1 MTTTSIQRRT
11 GIRPRA
17 VVSAGF
23 AGLAYLAFVAV
34 SGYAVAF
41 LAGRAVPRTVDRG
54 GPHAGTATAVLI
66 DLLLLAGF
74 ATQHSVMARPA
85 FKRRCRRL
93 VPQHMER
100 ACYVLAT
107 SAVLAVTF
115 WQWRSIPAVAW
126 NLHDAAARA
135 VLWALFVLG
144 WFVVFAMT
152 FVIDH
157 LDMLGLRQIARHLR
171 GHRQITSTFKLPLP
185 YQLVRHPMMTGFFI
199 AFLAAPRMTA
209 GHLLFAL
216 LGCGYIVVAVRLEEQ
231 DLTDALPEYRQYAAG
246 TPRFIPR
253 PGRRAFARG
262 RHGSLSA
269 RPKPG
274 DPARIPGAG
283 RKALG
288 S

>member
-1 MTTTSIQRRT
+1 MPTTSTERRA

-23 AGLAYLAFVAV
+23 GGLAYLGFVAV

-41 LAGRAVPRTVDRG
+41 LAGRAVPRTVDG
-54 GPHAGTATAVLI
+54 GGSHAGITTAVLI

-85 FKRRCRRL
+85 FKRRWRRL
-93 VPQHMER
+93 VPQHIER

-107 SAVLAVTF
+107 SSMLALTF

-135 VLWALFVLG
+135 VVWALFVVG

-157 LDMLGLRQIARHLR
+157 LDMLGLRQIGRHLHGR
-171 GHRQITSTFKLPLP
+171 RQTASTFKLPLP

-216 LGCGYIVVAVRLEEQ
+216 LSCGYILAAVRLEEQ

-246 TPRFIPR
+246 TPRFVPR
-253 PGRRAFARG
+253 PGRRRF
-262 RHGSLSA
+262 
-269 RPKPG
+269 
-274 DPARIPGAG
+274 AG
-283 RKALG
+283 RCHRTSGAEVEVTR
-288 S
+288 